1 MSKFFVDWFS
11 QQEEFTTDIEE
22 MNKEELNKCLRKF
35 YMSARKQ
42 DGGYYNKATLTS
54 IRAAIHRHLRNEPHN
69 KPFSIISDSQFTEA
83 NKALNSFLKTLS
95 KSGQICSTVHKPTLT
110 TEAVS
115 KLYEAGELVDARCL
129 DPQKLQQ
136 TAWFF
141 ITLYFGRRG
150 RENQRQL
157 TKSSLKLS
165 KTPNSGLE
173 YFELNRETP
182 GGVFSTKNH
191 QGGLDGTDD
200 PSDGKMFEGKG
211 LANCPVA
218 VVKAYLSHLNPK
230 CEALFQKPLTGA
242 KFKPSSDVIWYST
255 LPLGHNTID
264 SMMKN
269 MCLRAGIDP
278 PFTNHCVR
286 STTVNILSSKDMKN
300 RHIRAVTGHKSDA
313 SLESYNDR
321 PTFEQFKNMSS
332 AITDFI
338 NFCRPDHQV
347 AINPLAEVNRSPLE
361 TVSEAIHSSTS
372 TNVQENIFVQEK
384 MSTNAAHGIIS
395 GGSFS
400 NCSFNFH
407 FK

>member
-1 MSKFFVDWFS
+1 M
-11 QQEEFTTDIEE
+11 
-22 MNKEELNKCLRKF
+22 
-35 YMSARKQ
+35 
-42 DGGYYNKATLTS
+42 
-54 IRAAIHRHLRNEPHN
+54 RNELHN

-95 KSGQICSTVHKPTLT
+95 KSGQICSTVHKPALT

-141 ITLYFGRRG
+141 YNPL
-150 RENQRQL
+150 L
-157 TKSSLKLS
+157 WS
-165 KTPNSGLE
+165 KRKGKPASIDKIKPKALQNPNSGLE
-173 YFELNRETP
+173 YFKLNRETQ

-191 QGGLDGTDD
+191 QGGLNGTDD

-211 LANCPVA
+211 LAICPVA

-230 CEALFQKPLTGA
+230 CEALFQKPSTGP
-242 KFKPSSDVIWYST
+242 KFKPSSYVISYST

-278 PFTNHCVR
+278 RFTNHCVR

-300 RHIRAVTGHKSDA
+300 RHIRAVKGHKSDA
-313 SLESYNDR
+313 SLGSYNDC
-321 PTFEQFKNMSS
+321 PTFGQIKDMSS

-338 NFCRPDHQV
+338 NLCRPDHQV
-347 AINPLAEVNRSPLE
+347 AVNPLAEVNRSPLE
-361 TVSEAIHSSTS
+361 TVSKAIHSSTS
-372 TNVQENIFVQEK
+372 TN
-384 MSTNAAHGIIS
+384 G
-395 GGSFS
+395 
-400 NCSFNFH
+400 
-407 FK
+407 

>member
-1 MSKFFVDWFS
+1 MSTFFVDWFS
-11 QQEEFTTDIEE
+11 QQEEL

-54 IRAAIHRHLRNEPHN
+54 IRAAIDRHLRNEPHN

-95 KSGQICSTVHKPTLT
+95 KSGQICSTVHKPALT

-115 KLYEAGELVDARCL
+115 KLYEAGELVDERCH

-165 KTPNSGLE
+165 KTPNSRLE

-182 GGVFSTKNH
+182 GGVFSSKNH
-191 QGGLDGTDD
+191 QGGLEGTDD
-200 PSDGKMFEGKG
+200 PSDGKKFEGKG

-218 VVKAYLSHLNPK
+218 VVKAYLSPSNPK
-230 CEALFQKPLTGA
+230 CEALFQKP
-242 KFKPSSDVIWYST
+242 
-255 LPLGHNTID
+255 
-264 SMMKN
+264 
-269 MCLRAGIDP
+269 
-278 PFTNHCVR
+278 
-286 STTVNILSSKDMKN
+286 
-300 RHIRAVTGHKSDA
+300 
-313 SLESYNDR
+313 
-321 PTFEQFKNMSS
+321 
-332 AITDFI
+332 
-338 NFCRPDHQV
+338 
-347 AINPLAEVNRSPLE
+347 
-361 TVSEAIHSSTS
+361 
-372 TNVQENIFVQEK
+372 
-384 MSTNAAHGIIS
+384 
-395 GGSFS
+395 
-400 NCSFNFH
+400 
-407 FK
+407 

>member
-35 YMSARKQ
+35 YISARKQ
-42 DGGYYNKATLTS
+42 DGGY
-54 IRAAIHRHLRNEPHN
+54 
-69 KPFSIISDSQFTEA
+69 
-83 NKALNSFLKTLS
+83 
-95 KSGQICSTVHKPTLT
+95 KSGQICSTVHKPALT

-264 SMMKN
+264 SIVAFPVSWT
-269 MCLRAGIDP
+269 RGVS
-278 PFTNHCVR
+278 HW
-286 STTVNILSSKDMKN
+286 SSP
-300 RHIRAVTGHKSDA
+300 GQ
-313 SLESYNDR
+313 
-321 PTFEQFKNMSS
+321 PQ
-332 AITDFI
+332 
-338 NFCRPDHQV
+338 
-347 AINPLAEVNRSPLE
+347 
-361 TVSEAIHSSTS
+361 
-372 TNVQENIFVQEK
+372 
-384 MSTNAAHGIIS
+384 
-395 GGSFS
+395 
-400 NCSFNFH
+400 
-407 FK
+407 